1 MAWLD
6 ERSRWDERLSA
17 AIAEEHRLHEAAARE
32 EAAARRW
39 EARAA
44 LAARKE
50 APDLAE
56 AARQRMAQHQRRA
69 QSYRAESVRQQA
81 HIAELKAALLQPG
94 PAVRPPLVVVEGVDP
109 VARRLAALE
118 REERLERDLAELKR
132 QLGRQ

>member
-1 MAWLD
+1 MARLD
-6 ERSRWDERLSA
+6 ERGRWREQLSA
-17 AIAEEHRLHEAAARE
+17 AIAEEHQLHEAAARE

-44 LAARKE
+44 LAERKE

-56 AARQRMAQHQRRA
+56 AARERTMQHRRRA
-69 QSYRAESVRQQA
+69 QAYRAESARHQA

-94 PAVRPPLVVVEGVDP
+94 PIARSPLVVVEDGDP

-118 REERLERDLAELKR
+118 REDRLERDLAELKQ
-132 QLGRQ
+132 QLGQP